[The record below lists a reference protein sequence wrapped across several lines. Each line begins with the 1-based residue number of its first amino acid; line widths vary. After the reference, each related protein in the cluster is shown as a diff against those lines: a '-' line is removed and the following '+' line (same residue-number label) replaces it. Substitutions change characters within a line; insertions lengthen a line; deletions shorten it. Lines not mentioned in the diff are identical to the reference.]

1 MNGLETERQ
10 EMGASRT
17 EVFVLGT
24 SHSVASAEMRQR
36 LYVELDDLYET
47 LVRLVDRGVLAG
59 AVPLVTCGRLEVY
72 VATPHPESALLRLR
86 QLLARRTGVAP
97 EEIEAHSYVHRGRD
111 AVAHLFRVAAGLDS
125 VVHGEAQIIGQ
136 VRDALEHP
144 STRRTAGPLLLRLFQ
159 NALAAGKRVRTETEI
174 GRGAVSL
181 AGAALALLERQAGS
195 LAPLSALVLGAGDTG
210 RLVARLLRKEGVGR
224 LTVANRTPAKA
235 EAVARELGATAVPL
249 EDLPALIADA
259 DVIVGAVGE
268 RDDLVHPAL
277 VADALRA
284 SGARTRWFVD
294 LAHPRNFHPDLAT
307 LPGVRLMDLEHVFAG
322 VEAAR
327 AARAAQLP
335 RAEALVAE
343 DAEAFMRWLRSRES
357 VAVLR
362 AVREQVLELA
372 QAEAERAARGR
383 TEQEREELHRL
394 ARSLA
399 KAVLHHPTLALREA
413 DPTGTEGRRLLETAT
428 CLFGLDPARLG
439 SAEGA

>member
-1 MNGLETERQ
+1 MNTVAHEARDTGEGPREL
-10 EMGASRT
+10 
-17 EVFVLGT
+17 FVLGT
-24 SHSVASAEMRQR
+24 SHSVASAAMRKR
-36 LYVELDDLYET
+36 LYVELDELYEA
-47 LVRLVDRGVLAG
+47 LARLVARGVLAE
-59 AVPLVTCGRLEVY
+59 AVPLVTCGRLELY
-72 VATPHPESALLRLR
+72 AASDRPDGALLRLR

-97 EEIEAHSYVHRGRD
+97 VDIEAHSYALRGHEA
-111 AVAHLFRVAAGLDS
+111 AVHLFRVAAGLDS

-181 AGAALALLERQAGS
+181 AGAALALLGQEAGS
-195 LAPLSALVLGAGDTG
+195 LAPLSAVVLGAGDTG
-210 RLVARLLRKEGVGR
+210 RLVARLLRKAGVGR
-224 LTVANRTPAKA
+224 LTVANRTLEKA
-235 EAVARELGATAVPL
+235 AAVAAELGAVAVPL
-249 EDLPALIADA
+249 DSLPTLIADA
-259 DVIVGAVGE
+259 DVVVGAVAE
-268 RDDLVHPAL
+268 RDDLVHAAL
-277 VADALRA
+277 IADTLRA
-284 SGARTRWFVD
+284 AAPRRRWFLD

-307 LPGVRLMDLEHVFAG
+307 LPGARLMDLEHVFAG
-322 VEAAR
+322 VQAAR
-327 AARAAQLP
+327 EARAAQLP
-335 RAEALVAE
+335 RAEAMVAE

-383 TEQEREELHRL
+383 TEREREELHRL

-413 DPTGTEGRRLLETAT
+413 DATRAEGRRLLETAT
-428 CLFGLDPARLG
+428 CLFGLDPTRVG

>member
-1 MNGLETERQ
+1 MNGLGTERR
-10 EMGASRT
+10 EMDGSPT

-59 AVPLVTCGRLEVY
+59 AVPLVTCGRLELY
-72 VATPHPESALLRLR
+72 VASPHPESALLRLR

-97 EEIEAHSYVHRGRD
+97 QEIEAHSYAHRGKD
-111 AVAHLFRVAAGLDS
+111 AVVHLFRVAAGLDS

-159 NALAAGKRVRTETEI
+159 NALAAGKRVRTETGI

-181 AGAALALLERQAGS
+181 AGAALALLEQQAGS

-210 RLVARLLRKEGVGR
+210 RLVARLLRKNGVGR
-224 LTVANRTPAKA
+224 LTVANRTAEKA

-249 EDLPALIADA
+249 EDLPALIAGA

-268 RDDLVHPAL
+268 RDDLVRPER
-277 VADALRA
+277 VADALQS

-335 RAEALVAE
+335 RAEAMVVE
-343 DAEAFMRWLRSRES
+343 DAEAFIKWLRSRES

-372 QAEAERAARGR
+372 QAEAERAGRGR
-383 TEQEREELHRL
+383 SEREREALQRL

-413 DPTGTEGRRLLETAT
+413 DATRTEGRRLLETAT
-428 CLFGLDPARLG
+428 CLFGLDPARTG
-439 SAEGA
+439 SPEGA

>member
-1 MNGLETERQ
+1 
-10 EMGASRT
+10 
-17 EVFVLGT
+17 
-24 SHSVASAEMRQR
+24 MRAR
-36 LYVELDDLYET
+36 LYVELDELYAA
-47 LVRLVDRGVLAG
+47 LARLVSRGVITE
-59 AVPLVTCGRLEVY
+59 AVPLVTCGRLELY
-72 VATPHPESALLRLR
+72 AASDRPEGALLRLR

-97 EEIEAHSYVHRGRD
+97 EDIEAHSYARRGQE
-111 AVAHLFRVAAGLDS
+111 AVVHLFRVAAGLDS

-144 STRRTAGPLLLRLFQ
+144 STRRIAGPLLLRLFQ

-181 AGAALALLERQAGS
+181 AGAALGLLGREAGS
-195 LAPLSALVLGAGDTG
+195 LAPLSAVVLGAGDTG
-210 RLVARLLRKEGVGR
+210 RLVARLLRKAGVGH
-224 LTVANRTPAKA
+224 LTVANRTLERAA
-235 EAVARELGATAVPL
+235 AVAAELGATAARL
-249 EDLPALIADA
+249 DDDLPGLVADA
-259 DVIVGAVGE
+259 DVIVGAVAE

-277 VADALRA
+277 VAEALSSCAPR
-284 SGARTRWFVD
+284 RRWFVD

-307 LPGVRLMDLEHVFAG
+307 LPDVHLMDLEQVFAG

-327 AARAAQLP
+327 EARAAQLP

-343 DAEAFMRWLRSRES
+343 DAEAFLKWIRSRRS

-372 QAEAERAARGR
+372 QAEAERAGRGR
-383 TEQEREELHRL
+383 TEREREDLHRL

-413 DPTGTEGRRLLETAT
+413 DATRAEGRRLLETAT
-428 CLFGLDPARLG
+428 CLFGVDPTRVG
-439 SAEGA
+439 QPEGA